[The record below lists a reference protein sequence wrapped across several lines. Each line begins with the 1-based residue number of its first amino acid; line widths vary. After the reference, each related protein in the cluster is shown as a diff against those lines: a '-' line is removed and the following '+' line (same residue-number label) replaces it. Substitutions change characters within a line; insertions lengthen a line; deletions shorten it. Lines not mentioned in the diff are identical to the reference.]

1 MPIREKVLLK
11 FELLRCSEFTC
22 LFPGADPGFQ
32 VRGGALIFFLGV
44 FRVKNHDL
52 TPKNHIFSNFRGVI
66 SLHVSLFNMY
76 YIYLI
81 DLFKQTNPTL
91 GYVCFN

>member
-11 FELLRCSEFTC
+11 FELLHCSEFTC

-32 VRGGALIFFLGV
+32 VRGGALKIFFGV

-52 TPKNHIFSNFRGVI
+52 SAILRFDFFATSGLQSHFAHCCSHYSNVAEQHLLRLNRCV
-66 SLHVSLFNMY
+66 
-76 YIYLI
+76 
-81 DLFKQTNPTL
+81 
-91 GYVCFN
+91 

>member
-11 FELLRCSEFTC
+11 FELLHCSEFTC

-32 VRGGALIFFLGV
+32 VRGGALKFFFGV

-52 TPKNHIFSNFRGVI
+52 TPKNHIFFNFRGGPPPP
-66 SLHVSLFNMY
+66 LDPPL
-76 YIYLI
+76 
-81 DLFKQTNPTL
+81 T
-91 GYVCFN
+91 